1 MSCDCEKNNN
11 KFSIGLFLGVITGA
25 LVGSYITKNY
35 SKKDFDR
42 LRLKVED
49 FIKNLGKETNEK
61 PQEIKKVIKKEVN
74 IPRRLIAESK
84 PVVKKSTRTFKK
96 TKKTVA

>member
-1 MSCDCEKNNN
+1 MSCDCEKNND

-49 FIKNLGKETNEK
+49 FIKNLGKEGTQLFIEDNIVLPNNLHLEAFRQGVESALEK
-61 PQEIKKVIKKEVN
+61 V
-74 IPRRLIAESK
+74 RG
-84 PVVKKSTRTFKK
+84 
-96 TKKTVA
+96 